1 MARIIARKNPV
12 VFKTQAIHVQA
23 SPEML
28 RYTPVGSPLSF
39 SQMQALRQPVTI
51 DDPHSFDITVANLGV
66 SVDLTFELQ
75 NRCFKVMVRQQ
86 RPDHG
91 DEVLKLI
98 SGYVPSHELRV
109 PLLTAMTE
117 IAEELLLEGPHGWL
131 QGRYQQT
138 WLPTPYATDL
148 PVDPDAAYDLIPDR
162 GHTRSVCC
170 GNQPLIERPRA
181 YIHLPSNSLQLVYS
195 LRLALPERHDKIS
208 ALHADEVLD
217 SESGE
222 LRAHLD
228 YQQPD
233 LYLCEVNGKSR
244 PGQLYTLKKGVL
256 VTEKPGHLQ
265 LSEAMAEQVGWLIEA
280 ERSAWPEGLARL

>member
-1 MARIIARKNPV
+1 MPRIIARKNPV
-12 VFKTQAIHVQA
+12 AFKTQALHVQA
-23 SPEML
+23 SPETL

-39 SQMQALRQPVTI
+39 SQMQAMRQPVTI
-51 DDPHSFDITVANLGV
+51 DNPHSFDITVANLGV
-66 SVDLTFELQ
+66 SVDLMLELQ
-75 NRCFKVMVRQQ
+75 GRCFKVLVRQE
-86 RPDHG
+86 RPDQG

-117 IAEELLLEGPHGWL
+117 IAEELLLESPQGWI

-138 WLPTPYATDL
+138 WLPTPYVADL
-148 PVDPDAAYDLIPDR
+148 PADPDATYDLIPDH
-162 GHTRSVCC
+162 GHTRPVCC

-195 LRLALPERHDKIS
+195 MRLALPERREKIS

-217 SESGE
+217 SGSGE

-228 YQQPD
+228 FQQPN
-233 LYLCEVNGKSR
+233 LYLCEVGEKCP

-256 VTEKPGHLQ
+256 VREKPGQLQ
-265 LSEAMAEQVGWLIEA
+265 LSEAMAEQVGWVIEA

>member
-1 MARIIARKNPV
+1 MPRIIARKNPV
-12 VFKTQAIHVQA
+12 VFKTQALRVQA
-23 SPEML
+23 SPETL

-39 SQMQALRQPVTI
+39 AQMQALRVPITI
-51 DDPHSFDITVANLGV
+51 DNPQQFDVTVANLGV
-66 SVDLTFELQ
+66 SVDLTLEWQGRSFRLL
-75 NRCFKVMVRQQ
+75 VRQE
-86 RPDHG
+86 RPGHG

-98 SGYVPSHELRV
+98 SGYVPAHELRV

-138 WLPTPYATDL
+138 WLPTPYASDL
-148 PVDPDAAYDLIPDR
+148 PVDTNLAFDLTPDR
-162 GHTRSVCC
+162 GHTRPVCC
-170 GNQPLIERPRA
+170 GNQPLLERPRA

-195 LRLALPERHDKIS
+195 MRLTLPEGCDKLT

-217 SESGE
+217 SQSGE

-228 YQQPD
+228 YELPD
-233 LYLCEVNGKSR
+233 LYLCELRNDR
-244 PGQLYTLKKGVL
+244 LPGQIYMLKKGVL
-256 VTEKPGHLQ
+256 VAEKPGQLQ
-265 LSEAMAEQVGWLIEA
+265 LSEAMAEQVGWVIEA